1 MLTSHEMD
9 SGSPFA
15 VLLVGQPTLRQRMRL
30 GVLAALDQRIGM
42 RYAMP
47 PMTDQET
54 ADYIGHHT
62 TIAGRS
68 DTLFTADAITVI
80 HNAGR
85 GYPRAINNLGVHALT
100 AAYARRQPRRRR
112 KSRPRRAHRNRHRL
126 TGPSPLTTT
135 TSPRRP
141 TPPRHQPGG
150 R

>member
-1 MLTSHEMD
+1 VIDESHLLQHEQMEAIRMLTSHDMD

-54 ADYIGHHT
+54 AGYIGHHT

-68 DTLFTADAITVI
+68 DTLFTADAVTVI

-100 AAYARRQPRRRR
+100 AAYAAGNPVVDE
-112 KSRPRRAHRNRHRL
+112 KAARAAL
-126 TGPSPLTTT
+126 TETATD
-135 TSPRRP
+135 
-141 TPPRHQPGG
+141 
-150 R
+150 

>member
-1 MLTSHEMD
+1 MLGPLAVGKIDESHLLQHEQMEAIRMLTSHDMD

-47 PMTDQET
+47 PMTDSET

-68 DTLFTADAITVI
+68 DTLFTADAVTVI

-100 AAYARRQPRRRR
+100 AAYAAGNPVVDE
-112 KSRPRRAHRNRHRL
+112 KAARAAL
-126 TGPSPLTTT
+126 TETATD
-135 TSPRRP
+135 
-141 TPPRHQPGG
+141 
-150 R
+150 

>member
-1 MLTSHEMD
+1 MD

-62 TIAGRS
+62 TIAGRA
-68 DTLFTADAITVI
+68 DTLFTADAVTVI

-100 AAYARRQPRRRR
+100 AAGNPVVDEKQPA
-112 KSRPRRAHRNRHRL
+112 PH
-126 TGPSPLTTT
+126 SPKPPPTNPPP
-135 TSPRRP
+135 PRRP
-141 TPPRHQPGG
+141 QHQPADQTAPPTL
-150 R
+150 